1 MQAPGACWLCLHYY
15 FIVVLYHVVPALWTV
30 LNAHRVISHTQTKLL
45 SEEVRNFGLTYVVGF
60 VQGDKEKAL
69 GLSVSPLMDRA
80 HKGGITRSQVPLP
93 SCVTISKTSSLAY
106 RAHLL
111 TISTQTLLDA
121 CCASEIPSADLAV
134 TAGFQCHFAP
144 VVQVGFSNIVGL
156 PLFKAMAD
164 VFEDSAPL
172 YEGALAN
179 FQAWEAAAAE
189 DALQRT
195 GSAASRSDAGSQA

>member
-80 HKGGITRSQVPLP
+80 QRGGITRSQVPCSLH
-93 SCVTISKTSSLAY
+93 VTLSKIS
-106 RAHLL
+106 
-111 TISTQTLLDA
+111 
-121 CCASEIPSADLAV
+121 
-134 TAGFQCHFAP
+134 
-144 VVQVGFSNIVGL
+144 
-156 PLFKAMAD
+156 
-164 VFEDSAPL
+164 
-172 YEGALAN
+172 
-179 FQAWEAAAAE
+179 
-189 DALQRT
+189 
-195 GSAASRSDAGSQA
+195 